1 MTSFITKTIQVVG
14 LLEPENRPNPLN
26 SHIVPSHHQSQKV
39 LENKSF
45 TFEPPVW
52 WITDKTA

>member
-14 LLEPENRPNPLN
+14 LLEPENLPNPLN

-45 TFEPPVW
+45 TFEPPV
-52 WITDKTA
+52 